1 MGTAPLPTNK
11 PNVVFFCFYSYNNIR
26 FSKLGGNNMF
36 VLVVLIVILFAF
48 YLFYKTKYFRSNRL
62 VEKKWLAAKSN
73 IALGL
78 FVFLFGVNHLLFIS
92 ETTVTYLV
100 AAVFIIYGAV
110 FSWIGFK
117 KYKHYLPFAI
127 EEAKNFELQK

>member
-1 MGTAPLPTNK
+1 MGTAPFPTHK
-11 PNVVFFCFYSYNNIR
+11 PIVVFFCFYSYNNKR
-26 FSKLGGNNMF
+26 FLKLGGSNMS
-36 VLVVLIVILFAF
+36 VLVVIIVLLFAF

-78 FVFLFGVNHLLFIS
+78 FVFFFGVNHLIFIS
-92 ETTVTYLV
+92 ETTTTFIVS
-100 AAVFIIYGAV
+100 AVFIIYGAV

-127 EEAKNFELQK
+127 EEAKNIELQK

>member
-1 MGTAPLPTNK
+1 MP
-11 PNVVFFCFYSYNNIR
+11 
-26 FSKLGGNNMF
+26 

-78 FVFLFGVNHLLFIS
+78 FVLIFGVNHLLFIS

-100 AAVFIIYGAV
+100 AAIFIIYGAV

-127 EEAKNFELQK
+127 EEAKNLDLQK